1 MALERFLKDGKL
13 ITIPR
18 KQKTKEALFDALSEK
33 FEFDCDY
40 SEKEVNAILAEV
52 YDDYAIL
59 CLYLFDTKLLASD
72 DYGHHYCRI
81 KLEK

>member
-18 KQKTKEALFDALSEK
+18 KQKAKEALFDALSEK
-33 FEFDCDY
+33 FEFDRDY

-59 CLYLFDTKLLASD
+59 RRYLVDTKRLARD